1 MIPIKPECDIKI
13 RTRKLYSKPELSR
26 VPAYFDE
33 MEDVS
38 LNPEGFLL
46 SDELQLIPDRVAIY
60 NSENE
65 KYIST
70 MSTRSAANLSTF
82 SDFVDMLNVGTQ
94 NLITNDL
101 IVDDRLWQNGSKFSR
116 IVQFPDYKFKFR
128 NESFNLTLWAWTSY
142 SLHWAEQ
149 FIFGPICVRCLN
161 GMYDGAWS
169 IKARSKKNWSNK
181 RNLGSDDIL
190 DAIDA
195 FDKFPDQ
202 LENWSS
208 KSVDDEKVKRIFKNT
223 LAHRK
228 NRLSED
234 HSELL
239 MRELGNLWDDYS
251 TRYGN
256 NLYAVYQTGTHWASH
271 PKTKSKVSMNVTRDR
286 SELVSKMVRSE
297 YFN

>member
-13 RTRKLYSKPELSR
+13 HTRELYSSADDLVGSS
-26 VPAYFDE
+26 FH
-33 MEDVS
+33 
-38 LNPEGFLL
+38 
-46 SDELQLIPDRVAIY
+46 LIPDRVAIY

-70 MSTRSAANLSTF
+70 MSKRSAENLRTF

-94 NLITNDL
+94 NLTANDP
-101 IVDDRLWQNGSKFSR
+101 IVDDRLWQNDSKFSR
-116 IVQFPDYKFKFR
+116 IVQFPDYKFEFR
-128 NESFNLTLWAWTSY
+128 GEPFNLTLWAWTSY

-169 IKARSKKNWSNK
+169 IKAKSKKNWSNK
-181 RNLGSDDIL
+181 RSLKSDDIVY
-190 DAIDA
+190 AVDA
-195 FDKFPDQ
+195 FNKFPDQ

-208 KSVDDEKVKRIFKNT
+208 KSIDDEKVKRIFKNT

-239 MRELGNLWDDYS
+239 MRELG
-251 TRYGN
+251 
-256 NLYAVYQTGTHWASH
+256 
-271 PKTKSKVSMNVTRDR
+271 
-286 SELVSKMVRSE
+286 
-297 YFN
+297 

>member
-13 RTRKLYSKPELSR
+13 HTRKLYSKPSYNILH
-26 VPAYFDE
+26 
-33 MEDVS
+33 
-38 LNPEGFLL
+38 
-46 SDELQLIPDRVAIY
+46 ELQLIPDRVAIY

-70 MSTRSAANLSTF
+70 MSKRSAENLRTF

-94 NLITNDL
+94 NLTANDP
-101 IVDDRLWQNGSKFSR
+101 IVDDRLWQNDSKFSR
-116 IVQFPDYKFKFR
+116 IVQFPDYKFEFR
-128 NESFNLTLWAWTSY
+128 GEPFNLTLWAWTSY

-181 RNLGSDDIL
+181 RSLRSADIS
-190 DAIDA
+190 DAINA
-195 FDKFPDQ
+195 FNKFPDQ

-208 KSVDDEKVKRIFKNT
+208 KYVSDMRVMRIFKNT

-228 NRLSED
+228 NRLSKD
-234 HSELL
+234 HSDLL
-239 MRELGNLWDDYS
+239 MRELGNLWDNYRS
-251 TRYGN
+251 RYGN